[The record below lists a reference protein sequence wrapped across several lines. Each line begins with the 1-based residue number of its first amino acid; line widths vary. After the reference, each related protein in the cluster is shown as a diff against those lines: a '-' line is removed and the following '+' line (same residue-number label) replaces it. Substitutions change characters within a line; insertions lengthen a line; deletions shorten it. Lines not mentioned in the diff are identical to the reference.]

1 MSERPVAK
9 VTSYADYLELERNS
23 DEKHEYYGGE
33 IYAMAGGT
41 SEHARL
47 QATFGRALGN
57 ALEQAKKRCSVFSS
71 DLRIRVDESDRTFY
85 PDLSVICGKRQV
97 SIDDTLALTNP
108 VVIVE
113 VLSEST
119 ERNDRGEKFR
129 QYRLLPS
136 LEEYV
141 LVNTDSKHI
150 EVFRRTSEGWVLNDV
165 RAGEELVLRS
175 LDVRIAVDAIYFD
188 PTAE

>member
-1 MSERPVAK
+1 MSALPVAK
-9 VTSYADYLELERNS
+9 VTYADYLELERNS

-33 IYAMAGGT
+33 IFAMAGGT

-47 QATFGRALGN
+47 AMGFGGELRN
-57 ALEQAKKRCSVFSS
+57 ALNRANKPCSVFTS
-71 DLRIRVDESDRTFY
+71 DLRIRVDETDRTFY

-150 EVFRRTSEGWVLNDV
+150 EVFRRTSEGWVLNDA